1 MYNIKSLVSWRIP
14 IRGWDCAATG
24 LCDQFCLVYFRDMRW
39 IKSSCGMIRLIGS
52 EIKSFVEW
60 FSFNEID
67 WVDACLVRDIVL
79 RIEDEKYLW
88 G

>member
-1 MYNIKSLVSWRIP
+1 
-14 IRGWDCAATG
+14 
-24 LCDQFCLVYFRDMRW
+24 
-39 IKSSCGMIRLIGS
+39 MIRLIGS

-60 FSFNEID
+60 FSFNEIV
-67 WVDACLVRDIVL
+67 WVDECVVRDIAL

>member
-1 MYNIKSLVSWRIP
+1 MIK
-14 IRGWDCAATG
+14 
-24 LCDQFCLVYFRDMRW
+24 
-39 IKSSCGMIRLIGS
+39 LIGS

-67 WVDACLVRDIVL
+67 WVDACLVRDIAL